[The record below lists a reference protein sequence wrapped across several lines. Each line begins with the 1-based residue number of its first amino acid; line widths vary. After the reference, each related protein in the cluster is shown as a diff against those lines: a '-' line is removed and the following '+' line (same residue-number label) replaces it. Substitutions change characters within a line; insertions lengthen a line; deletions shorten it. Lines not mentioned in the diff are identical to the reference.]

1 MDRPI
6 IYDQSQGRDYD
17 VLQGWR
23 ANLIALGQSVGD
35 ILGGVSTVVTG
46 LAATPTTPASLTI
59 NIAAGDVYQLAAI
72 DGTAY
77 GSLAADAAQTMQQGF
92 ALAQQVALN
101 TSGLSS
107 GQSRWA
113 LVQANFSQQ
122 DEIPGDDP
130 NGGVLAYLNVSNP
143 TGQPFSGPNNS
154 GQAQNTR
161 RQAVCV
167 ISVIFGN
174 VATTGSEAPPNPSP
188 SCVPLY
194 LIDLAFGQTTIAA
207 NQILIAGPSVGNN
220 VPNNYPRAPFLAG
233 LLAQHHTGAA
243 GQAPQIDLTAEVRN
257 KLPLANL
264 PGSSAPAGG
273 GLSVVQTFAGNPNGS
288 VAGNAGVAGVSAPD
302 IVWDT
307 TDKVWYV
314 CTTSGT
320 AATAVWMQFGGNLA
334 TISASATLSSAQ
346 AGVILVNA
354 AAGNVTLTLPPAATL
369 ARLTY
374 SFVRIDNS
382 SSTVTITP
390 VGQDSVDGIGA
401 FTLPIHGASRV
412 IVADGVSAWNS
423 TAGLVYSPVRLVT
436 GTNYTYQT
444 TDRGQTIRRSNSGAA
459 MADTLPSGGT
469 SGFQNGWWVEV
480 INSDTAAQLTISGPV
495 DNSTSVNVA
504 PLQSQTIN
512 ADGTATGAY
521 WSGKGAAYGHG
532 GCRLSVAS
540 TTSVKLSPY
549 AIGLLLL
556 NGVAQPVPSAGIVA
570 TNASL
575 AASTLYYAYAQMV
588 SGSMA
593 LNLSTTGHVT
603 SASGVEVKN
612 GDATQTLVGMV
623 FTDAN
628 THFND
633 TPVLRNCAN
642 WFNRANKSVSGSSPT
657 ASTTST
663 TAVELSASARV
674 EISLWADESPALI
687 ASNSVNVSVAGDTAA
702 LTMGVDGVSNG
713 IGSTTTS
720 AGANQQ
726 EPAIVVFSGNLAEGH
741 HVFSPFGQVT
751 SGATANFS
759 VAINGITRG

>member
-1 MDRPI
+1 
-6 IYDQSQGRDYD
+6 
-17 VLQGWR
+17 
-23 ANLIALGQSVGD
+23 
-35 ILGGVSTVVTG
+35 
-46 LAATPTTPASLTI
+46 
-59 NIAAGDVYQLAAI
+59 
-72 DGTAY
+72 
-77 GSLAADAAQTMQQGF
+77 
-92 ALAQQVALN
+92 
-101 TSGLSS
+101 
-107 GQSRWA
+107 
-113 LVQANFSQQ
+113 
-122 DEIPGDDP
+122 
-130 NGGVLAYLNVSNP
+130 
-143 TGQPFSGPNNS
+143 
-154 GQAQNTR
+154 
-161 RQAVCV
+161 
-167 ISVIFGN
+167 
-174 VATTGSEAPPNPSP
+174 
-188 SCVPLY
+188 
-194 LIDLAFGQTTIAA
+194 
-207 NQILIAGPSVGNN
+207 
-220 VPNNYPRAPFLAG
+220 
-233 LLAQHHTGAA
+233 
-243 GQAPQIDLTAEVRN
+243 
-257 KLPLANL
+257 
-264 PGSSAPAGG
+264 
-273 GLSVVQTFAGNPNGS
+273 
-288 VAGNAGVAGVSAPD
+288 
-302 IVWDT
+302 
-307 TDKVWYV
+307 
-314 CTTSGT
+314 
-320 AATAVWMQFGGNLA
+320 
-334 TISASATLSSAQ
+334 
-346 AGVILVNA
+346 VILVNA

-382 SSTVTITP
+382 DATVTITP
-390 VGQDSVDGIGA
+390 VGTDSIDGIGA
-401 FTLPIHGASRV
+401 FTLPIHGATRV

-459 MADTLPSGGT
+459 MADTVPSGGT